1 MSKLRDINE
10 DIDGILNDEME
21 AFDNLPETIQIH
33 YSERGQ
39 AMQDA
44 IGEIEN
50 AFESISDAIDA
61 LETAKE

>member
-10 DIDGILNDEME
+10 EIDCILNDEME
-21 AFDNLPETIQIH
+21 AFDNLPESMQDAEKG
-33 YSERGQ
+33 SS
-39 AMQDA
+39 MQDA
-44 IGEIEN
+44 IGELEN